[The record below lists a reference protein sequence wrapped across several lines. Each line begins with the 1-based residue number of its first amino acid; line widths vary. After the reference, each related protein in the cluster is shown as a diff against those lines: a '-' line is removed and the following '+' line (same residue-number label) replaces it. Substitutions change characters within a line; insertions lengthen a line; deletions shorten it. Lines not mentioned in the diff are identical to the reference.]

1 MDNVFSSWGEI
12 ESATKVVVSLN
23 IAEIVTVALNKR
35 MFALLMEDE
44 LLSTAYWLTGLSN
57 DPSVEYRTAT
67 TGKDAAVTQTSRQAT
82 AYIALCVM
90 MGYVKDI
97 TKDNQEAAIKR
108 WKAGL
113 ASQNLTDMVD
123 DSIKS
128 EIWAHLLATKVRIYS
143 RSDKRERLLKRFLET
158 SGAQEKYPPTMRA
171 VYGQLLLVYDMAY
184 LKSVVCMQ
192 DFINSGNPALIL
204 LHVRKEAM
212 EFQGVIKR
220 VQAQEGQHFNLCRL
234 LDNTKYPEL
243 NHSRYPDLYAVTLQ
257 WARKTKRVQKNYLG
271 SKAITDRS
279 LDIDLARQL
288 ISVKG
293 TQKIPDPT
301 VEDVQWLASVGCL
314 TKADDIRKIIQGGKG
329 TKRRRQSTDTD
340 TEDDRSSD
348 SEDEDETPTRKPG
361 RKHKKH

>member
-1 MDNVFSSWGEI
+1 M
-12 ESATKVVVSLN
+12 L
-23 IAEIVTVALNKR
+23 
-35 MFALLMEDE
+35 ALLMENE
-44 LLSTAYWLTGLSN
+44 LLSTAYWLTGLEI
-57 DPSVEYRTAT
+57 DTTVDYITAT
-67 TGKDAAVTQTSRQAT
+67 VGKDVAVIQASRQTT

-90 MGYVKDI
+90 MGYVKDL

-108 WKAGL
+108 WKAGV
-113 ASQNLTDMVD
+113 ASQNLTDMID
-123 DSIKS
+123 DSVKTT
-128 EIWAHLLATKVRIYS
+128 IWNHLLTTKIKIYS
-143 RSDKRERLLKRFLET
+143 RSDKREKLLKRFLET
-158 SGAQEKYPPTMRA
+158 AGAQDQYPPTMRA
-171 VYGQLLLVYDMAY
+171 VYGQLLLVFDMAY

-204 LHVRKEAM
+204 LHVRKEAI

-220 VQAQEGQHFNLCRL
+220 IQAQEGQNFNLCRL

-243 NHSRYPDLYAVTLQ
+243 NHSKYPDLYAVTLQ

-301 VEDVQWLASVGCL
+301 AEDIQWLASVGCV
-314 TKADDIRKIIQGGKG
+314 TRADDIRKIIHGGKG

-340 TEDDRSSD
+340 TDDDHTSESEE
-348 SEDEDETPTRKPG
+348 EDEMPARKPG
-361 RKHKKH
+361 RKHKRH